1 MFKCFCVVVVTFL
14 RFAPGMDQRPLRF
27 VWLVDYPYG
36 ARRYFQDDVRRRC
49 AFSRE
54 HKAWIQDL
62 LKESD
67 SSHLLQMGAS
77 LRAHS
82 FQVRGL
88 AEVQVGK
95 EHNDFCIWDREE
107 TAMHSYHCFQHD
119 VCCLHVE
126 KWHSCLGSP
135 TLSSRRSQ
143 DKRCTARTNCSP
155 VTLNRPLF
163 HSAVD
168 LSTLDLV
175 NGGEVEQNAGSFL
188 ASKGINP
195 ASVPCMFVNDAILQ
209 LISLSEWRSLMV
221 SRASKFMNL
230 ISNPSDV
237 FLNFVQDAAK
247 EEDVELPPVD
257 AKFEKE

>member
-1 MFKCFCVVVVTFL
+1 MAIVCDYLPRGFFCLFFVFVKLESNDFCFFVVVQVVVTFL

-49 AFSRE
+49 TFSRE

-67 SSHLLQMGAS
+67 SSHLLQLAAS

-119 VCCLHVE
+119 VCCLQVE
-126 KWHSCLGSP
+126 NGIRVLKV
-135 TLSSRRSQ
+135 RR
-143 DKRCTARTNCSP
+143 
-155 VTLNRPLF
+155 
-163 HSAVD
+163 
-168 LSTLDLV
+168 
-175 NGGEVEQNAGSFL
+175 
-188 ASKGINP
+188 
-195 ASVPCMFVNDAILQ
+195 
-209 LISLSEWRSLMV
+209 
-221 SRASKFMNL
+221 
-230 ISNPSDV
+230 
-237 FLNFVQDAAK
+237 
-247 EEDVELPPVD
+247 
-257 AKFEKE
+257 